1 MNNSHFNLHL
11 PFTIFLIII
20 YGFLRI
26 NDTVQYDFFRFIDQG
41 IWWHHQMK
49 FGHTCFDFHFS
60 VHLSLSLYV
69 CVSIHFVFSILQ
81 EIQFYSSYA
90 SVRSLHS
97 VSQVIKTCSLSS
109 IFLSLSASV
118 WIMMFWI
125 WLLFYNYVLQVVSN
139 AFKKSRYWI
148 NYRSFV

>member
-1 MNNSHFNLHL
+1 MVF
-11 PFTIFLIII
+11 I
-20 YGFLRI
+20 RI
-26 NDTVQYDFFRFIDQG
+26 NDRVQYDFFRFDG
-41 IWWHHQMK
+41 IVKWNLVILVLI
-49 FGHTCFDFHFS
+49 FIS
-60 VHLSLSLYV
+60 VFISLSLSFSLSLCM

-90 SVRSLHS
+90 SIRSLHS